1 MGILRTDRVSG
12 LGGANAIKGSVKFTV
27 NDGTGNTLGNSLN
40 IFDPNDKEDLNF
52 AGNDF
57 TFEAWVYPYDNV
69 QWSCVYS
76 QAWGLQIY
84 TRTSDSNG
92 AYVFIYVSDADS
104 SSYAIS
110 GAASAYKSIT
120 ANQWNHIAFSRSG
133 NSWTIFTNGTAA
145 TSSTSSQ
152 SLVSSNADYTIG
164 IFNSIGSAGQDA
176 GSYFGYK
183 GYISNLRIRTG
194 AHYLPSTNFT
204 PPVGELQKTSDT
216 VLLACQSPG
225 DVTKEATGKTI
236 APIKKNVNDA
246 IPQASRFTPNSPV
259 GFSTT
264 TDVGTQ
270 FGSTFDGVTTFDS
283 QAYFVPPG
291 GNTRE
296 RNRGRGVLGGGYV
309 HPSVGHNSMMYIEIQ
324 TQGNAQDFGD
334 LTVARS
340 YFVAGQTSSS
350 TRGLNSG
357 GFASPGSVN
366 TIDFITIANTAN
378 AIDFGD
384 TINTRPSGGLSN
396 QTRSVHAGTTSPFS
410 NVIDFV
416 TIATTG
422 DAQDFGDL
430 VEPQSLFA
438 GASSSTRGV
447 FGGGRNN
454 TPSSNTLYNTMQF
467 ITIASTGNAQ
477 DFGDLQALRYGH
489 TGFSSPTR
497 GIFAGGYLTPGQTA
511 SIDFFTIA
519 TLGNSEDFG
528 DLSIGVGYNG
538 SVTNSTRGVITI
550 NDAPN
555 YTNALEFITIATTGD
570 AKDFGDADP
579 SGSPAGNGMGDF
591 PSGIS
596 DSHGGL
602 E

>member
-1 MGILRTDRVSG
+1 M
-12 LGGANAIKGSVKFTV
+12 
-27 NDGTGNTLGNSLN
+27 
-40 IFDPNDKEDLNF
+40 
-52 AGNDF
+52 
-57 TFEAWVYPYDNV
+57 
-69 QWSCVYS
+69 
-76 QAWGLQIY
+76 
-84 TRTSDSNG
+84 
-92 AYVFIYVSDADS
+92 
-104 SSYAIS
+104 
-110 GAASAYKSIT
+110 
-120 ANQWNHIAFSRSG
+120 
-133 NSWTIFTNGTAA
+133 
-145 TSSTSSQ
+145 
-152 SLVSSNADYTIG
+152 
-164 IFNSIGSAGQDA
+164 
-176 GSYFGYK
+176 
-183 GYISNLRIRTG
+183 
-194 AHYLPSTNFT
+194 
-204 PPVGELQKTSDT
+204 
-216 VLLACQSPG
+216 
-225 DVTKEATGKTI
+225 
-236 APIKKNVNDA
+236 
-246 IPQASRFTPNSPV
+246 
-259 GFSTT
+259 
-264 TDVGTQ
+264 
-270 FGSTFDGVTTFDS
+270 
-283 QAYFVPPG
+283 VPPG

-324 TQGNAQDFGD
+324 SQGNAQDFGD

-378 AIDFGD
+378 ATDFGD
-384 TINTRPSGGLSN
+384 TINVRPSGGLSN

-422 DAQDFGDL
+422 DAQNFGDL

-454 TPSSNTLYNTMQF
+454 TPSENTLHNTMQF
-467 ITIASTGNAQ
+467 ITIATTGDAQ

-555 YTNALEFITIATTGD
+555 YTNALEFITIATTGN

-579 SGSPAGNGMGDF
+579 SGSAAGKGMGDY

-596 DSHGGL
+596 DSHGGVA
-602 E
+602 